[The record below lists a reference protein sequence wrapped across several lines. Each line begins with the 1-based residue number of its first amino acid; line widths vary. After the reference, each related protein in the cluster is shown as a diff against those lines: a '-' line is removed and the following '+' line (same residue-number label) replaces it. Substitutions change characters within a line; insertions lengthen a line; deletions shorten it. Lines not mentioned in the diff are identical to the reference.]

1 MGLRRIWSR
10 GIKQANKIML
20 GAATAYNLKKWIKYI
35 MRKSGSTTQQKTK
48 CQTNEAKKVL
58 KGLLSMIS
66 TYSTLYRTVSH
77 QNTPAI

>member
-20 GAATAYNLKKWIKYI
+20 GAATAYNIKKWIKYI

-48 CQTNEAKKVL
+48 SQTNEAKKGL